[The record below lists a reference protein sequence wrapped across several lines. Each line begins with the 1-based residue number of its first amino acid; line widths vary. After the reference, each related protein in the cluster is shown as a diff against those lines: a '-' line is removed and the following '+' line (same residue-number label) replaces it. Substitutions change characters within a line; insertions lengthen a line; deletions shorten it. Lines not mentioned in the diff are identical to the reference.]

1 MKGIMATKKNG
12 DLKPKQ
18 DWQEI
23 VQLALKAEALAT
35 EYATPLGKRIP
46 AAFLTSF
53 AADLTS
59 LNAAVPAAMNAHHG
73 AVQLTA
79 AQQTALLTGYNLVAG
94 ARMAV
99 RGQTSDKD
107 VLLAYGV
114 GVKVPMLVKHVKTA
128 LQKIVDRATAEPAEA
143 EGFGIVDDD
152 VTAMKNSL
160 TAIDQADVAQEQA
173 RASAPKTTKD
183 RNAIARRLLAGV
195 KRIAGA
201 GMRVFAS
208 DPTTRAAF
216 AALK

>member
-1 MKGIMATKKNG
+1 MATTKNG
-12 DLKPKQ
+12 DSKPKQ
-18 DWQEI
+18 DWQAI
-23 VQLALKAEALAT
+23 VQLALKAQALAN
-35 EYATPLGKRIP
+35 EYATQLGKRVP
-46 AAFLTSF
+46 ATFLTSF

-59 LNAAVPAAMNAHHG
+59 LNSAVPAAMNAHHG

-79 AQQTALLTGYNLVAG
+79 AQDAALLTGYNLVAG
-94 ARMAV
+94 ARTAV

-114 GVKVPMLVKHVKTA
+114 GVEVRMLVKDVKTA
-128 LQKIVDRATAEPAEA
+128 LQKIIDRATAQVAEA
-143 EGFGIVDDD
+143 DGFGIVDDD
-152 VTAMKNSL
+152 VTAMKNAL
-160 TAIDQADVAQEQA
+160 TAIDAADVAQEAA